1 MKDLKPLFENLVP
14 DEHPPSQV
22 DVGAAMRA
30 GRRLRRRRRA
40 LTVSVPLAA
49 AAVTALVL
57 ATGSLADLGRRD
69 ASATPSPAAISAVTS
84 ASAST
89 RGVWSSAMT
98 TIPAA
103 ASDGSTYTPVTA
115 LSTTELL
122 LRAETSFDRG
132 GRLEVYDTAAGTT
145 RVLGDMPQPDGARDY
160 DPQAIEPGPEH
171 IAWWAQDVHAQKST
185 DVWALP
191 RAGGQAVLLARL
203 SGPAAAVE
211 RLGVLRD
218 RIVWSVRHG
227 GLYAVPITGGAPQAL
242 PGTDGLHLVSWP
254 WASDVRQYDTDLN
267 QGVLVNLETGER
279 TSLATPPGAR
289 GMRCSLNWCVATL
302 EGRTVMWSLAGG
314 ASRTVRGHL
323 TPASQIRADR
333 FVDLGATVHDFVTG
347 QSLEIGLK
355 KSPTGATWHSGVSSS
370 PGLVFSWQAPP
381 CGSPGSTSCGSG
393 HGPELAVLNLAAVQR

>member
-1 MKDLKPLFENLVP
+1 MMDLKPLFENLVP
-14 DEHPPSQV
+14 DEQPPSQV

-40 LTVSVPLAA
+40 LTASLPLAA
-49 AAVTALVL
+49 AVVTALVL

-69 ASATPSPAAISAVTS
+69 ASATPSPSATS
-84 ASAST
+84 T
-89 RGVWSSAMT
+89 GDVWPSAMT

-103 ASDGSTYTPVTA
+103 ASDGSAYTPVTA
-115 LSTTELL
+115 LSATELL
-122 LRAETSFDRG
+122 LRADTSFDRG
-132 GRLEVYDTAAGTT
+132 GRLEVYDTAAGKA

-160 DPQAIEPGPEH
+160 YPQVIEPGPEH
-171 IAWWAQDVHAQKST
+171 IAWWAQDVRAQKST

-191 RAGGQAVLLARL
+191 RVGGQAALVVRL

-218 RIVWSVRHG
+218 RIVWSVRQG
-227 GLYAVPITGGAPQAL
+227 GLYAIPITGGAPQAL

-254 WASDVRQYDTDLN
+254 WASDVRQYDTGLN

-279 TSLATPPGAR
+279 TSLPTPPGAR

-314 ASRTVRGHL
+314 GSRAARGHL

-333 FVDLGATVHDFVTG
+333 FIDLGATVHDLVTG
-347 QSLEIGLK
+347 QSVEIGLK
-355 KSPTGATWHSGVSSS
+355 KSAGGTTWHSGVSSS
-370 PGLVFSWQAPP
+370 PGMVFSWQIRS
-381 CGSPGSTSCGSG
+381 CGSSGSTSCGSG
-393 HGPELAVLNLAAVQR
+393 SGTELAVLNLAAVQG